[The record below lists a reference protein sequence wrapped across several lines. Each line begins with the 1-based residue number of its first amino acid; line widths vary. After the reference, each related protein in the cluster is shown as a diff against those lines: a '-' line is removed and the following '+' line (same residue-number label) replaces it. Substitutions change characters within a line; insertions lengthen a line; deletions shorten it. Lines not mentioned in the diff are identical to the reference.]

1 MNLHRLFAVL
11 FFVGYIFL
19 VFFPLSV
26 PTWAP
31 LIILAVLYFFI
42 IEREN
47 ISYYFSLTSIAFVVQ
62 LAGGLSSPLFISYLL
77 VVFILK
83 KRGLQL
89 KPWWLILPLFSLF
102 GELSFVPYII
112 FYIGVVL
119 LYVLQPEEREEQSI
133 EKSKMPEDTDSL
145 NIREGISEKK
155 ELPSTISN
163 KIYDSLSAS
172 VDIIIRMFN
181 PFSVVLL
188 VEKEQPD
195 EFQVRIAKSEG
206 EIKPMV
212 NINKGPL
219 SWFLQN
225 QGILVNNDFN
235 DSSIKLG
242 YYQNEENI
250 KCFMASSIRFN
261 EKVVG
266 IIVVD
271 RTEENPFEERDK
283 EILSSVVKGLSTLFS
298 LYKHMSVS
306 MLEAFRFRSL
316 LNLTEKVAG
325 EIRLEEVRK
334 SIFETVKNSYKDVW
348 TIFLLKEGNEYH
360 VTEEDGRRYYQNLRQ
375 SIIALALEKNI
386 SLCKADLSKEIK
398 RPILF
403 PEERIFNARSL
414 LFSPFRGDVK
424 GGILL
429 LSKNK
434 DWFDRNNDLMILNL
448 ITDIAASSVEK
459 AVLYDYE
466 RQKAIRD
473 GLTETYNHR
482 FFQEMLDNKIAEAER
497 NKDPISLLMIDLD
510 NFKLIND
517 EFGHQNGDM
526 ILREV
531 GKLMKDRIRASDI
544 LARYGG
550 EEFAIILPK
559 TTAREGFKLAENL
572 RETIEKQDF
581 VSPDEIKFKITVS
594 IGVSELGEH
603 AHNKTDLIA
612 AADRGLYNAKRG
624 GKNRTEIAEY

>member
-1 MNLHRLFAVL
+1 MNLQRVFAVL
-11 FFVGYIFL
+11 FFLGYLFL
-19 VFFPLSV
+19 VFFPLNV
-26 PTWAP
+26 PIWIPVIIFAFLYF
-31 LIILAVLYFFI
+31 LII
-42 IEREN
+42 ENEN
-47 ISYYFSLTSIAFVVQ
+47 ISYYFSLTSVAFVVQ
-62 LAGGLSSPLFISYLL
+62 LARGFSSPLFYLP

-83 KRGLQL
+83 KRGLKL
-89 KPWWLILPLFSLF
+89 KAWWLILPLFSLF
-102 GELSFVPYII
+102 DELSFYPYLI
-112 FYIGVVL
+112 FYGAVIL
-119 LYVLQPEEREEQSI
+119 LYVLLPEEKGETKVESRKESTG
-133 EKSKMPEDTDSL
+133 TDKV
-145 NIREGISEKK
+145 NIRENVSEKR
-155 ELPSTISN
+155 ELPATVST

-181 PFSVVLL
+181 PFSVILL

-195 EFQVRIAKSEG
+195 KFQVRIAKSEG
-206 EIKPMV
+206 KIKPTV
-212 NINKGPL
+212 SIDKGPL
-219 SWFLQN
+219 SWFLKN
-225 QGILVNNDFN
+225 HGILVNNDFN
-235 DSSIKLG
+235 DSSINLG
-242 YYQNEENI
+242 YYENEENV
-250 KCFMASSIRFN
+250 KCFIASSIRFN
-261 EKVVG
+261 DEVVG

-271 RTEENPFEERDK
+271 RIEKKPFDERDK
-283 EILSSVVKGLSTLFS
+283 ELLSSVVKGLSALFS

-325 EIRLEEVRK
+325 EIKLEEVRK
-334 SIFETVKNSYKDVW
+334 SIFETVKSSYKDVW

-360 VTEEDGRRYYQNLRQ
+360 VTEEDGRRYYQNLRK

-386 SLCKADLSKEIK
+386 SLCKSDLSKEVK

-403 PEERIFNARSL
+403 PEERPFDAKSL

-429 LSKNK
+429 LSENK

-482 FFQEMLDNKIAEAER
+482 FFQEILDNKIAEAER
-497 NKDPISLLMIDLD
+497 NKEPISLLMIDID
-510 NFKLIND
+510 NFKSIND
-517 EFGHQNGDM
+517 KFGHQNGDL

-559 TTAREGFKLAENL
+559 TTSGEGFNLAENL
-572 RETIEKQDF
+572 RDTIKNKVF
-581 VSPDEIKFKITVS
+581 VSPDDVRFRITVS
-594 IGVSELGEH
+594 IGISELGEH
-603 AHNKTDLIA
+603 AHNKMDLIA
-612 AADRGLYNAKRG
+612 AADRGLYNAKKE
-624 GKNRTEIAEY
+624 GKDRTEIAEY

>member
-1 MNLHRLFAVL
+1 MNLQNIFAVFL
-11 FFVGYIFL
+11 FIGYLLL

-26 PTWAP
+26 PSWIPVTILAILFF
-31 LIILAVLYFFI
+31 LII
-42 IEREN
+42 EHEN
-47 ISYYFSLTSIAFVVQ
+47 ISHYFSLISIAFVVQ
-62 LAGGLSSPLFISYLL
+62 LSGGLSSPLFISYIP
-77 VVFILK
+77 VVFILR
-83 KRGLQL
+83 KRGL
-89 KPWWLILPLFSLF
+89 KFKIWWLILPLFSLF
-102 GELSFVPYII
+102 EELSFSPYLI
-112 FYIGVVL
+112 FYGAVAL
-119 LYVLQPEEREEQSI
+119 LYVLQSEEEK
-133 EKSKMPEDTDSL
+133 EKSTEKNKAAERAGKMD
-145 NIREGISEKK
+145 IREGISDKK
-155 ELPSTISN
+155 ELPATVSN
-163 KIYDSLSAS
+163 KMYDSLSAS
-172 VDIIIRMFN
+172 VDIIIHMFN

-188 VEKEQPD
+188 VEKDQPD
-195 EFQVRIAKSEG
+195 EFQVKIAKSEG
-206 EIKPMV
+206 QIKPLV
-212 NINKGPL
+212 TIDKGPL
-219 SWFLQN
+219 SWFLKN
-225 QGILVNNDFN
+225 HGILVNNDFN

-242 YYQNEENI
+242 YYEKEENI
-250 KCFMASSIRFN
+250 KCFIASSIRFN
-261 EKVVG
+261 DKAVG
-266 IIVVD
+266 IIVID
-271 RTEENPFEERDK
+271 RTEKNPFDERDK
-283 EILSSVVKGLSTLFS
+283 ELLSSVVKGLSTLFS
-298 LYKHMSVS
+298 LYKHMNVS

-316 LNLTEKVAG
+316 LNLTGKVAG
-325 EIRLEEVRK
+325 EIKLEEVRK
-334 SIFETVKNSYKDVW
+334 SIFETVKNSYRDVW

-360 VTEEDGRRYYQNLRQ
+360 VTEEDGRRYYQSLRK

-386 SLCKADLSKEIK
+386 SLCKADLSEEIK

-403 PEERIFNARSL
+403 PEERNFDARSL
-414 LFSPFRGDVK
+414 LFSPFRGEVK

-497 NKDPISLLMIDLD
+497 NKESISLLMVDLD

-517 EFGHQNGDM
+517 KFGHQNGDM

-559 TTAREGFKLAENL
+559 TTAKEGFKLAENL
-572 RETIEKQDF
+572 RDTIENKVF
-581 VSPDEIKFKITVS
+581 VSPDDVKFKITVS

-612 AADRGLYNAKRG
+612 AADRGLYNAKRE

>member
-1 MNLHRLFAVL
+1 MNLQNIFAVL
-11 FFVGYIFL
+11 LFIGYLLL
-19 VFFPLSV
+19 VFFPLTVLSWIPIV
-26 PTWAP
+26 
-31 LIILAVLYFFI
+31 ILAVIFFLI
-42 IEREN
+42 IEYEN
-47 ISYYFSLTSIAFVVQ
+47 ISPYFSMTSIAFVVQ
-62 LAGGLSSPLFISYLL
+62 LSGGLSSPLFISYIP

-83 KRGLQL
+83 KRGL
-89 KPWWLILPLFSLF
+89 KFKVWWLILPLFSLF
-102 GELSFVPYII
+102 EELSFVPYLI
-112 FYIGVVL
+112 FYGTVAL
-119 LYVLQPEEREEQSI
+119 LYVLQSDK
-133 EKSKMPEDTDSL
+133 EKDKITEKNKAADRAGQMD
-145 NIREGISEKK
+145 IREGISEKK
-155 ELPSTISN
+155 ELPTTVSN

-172 VDIIIRMFN
+172 VDIIIHLFK

-188 VEKEQPD
+188 VEKDQPD
-195 EFQVRIAKSEG
+195 EFLVKVAKSG
-206 EIKPMV
+206 GQIKPLV
-212 NINKGPL
+212 TIDKGPL
-219 SWFLQN
+219 SWFLKN
-225 QGILVNNDFN
+225 HGILVNNDFN

-242 YYQNEENI
+242 YYEKEENI
-250 KCFMASSIRFN
+250 ACFIASSIRFN
-261 EKVVG
+261 DKAVG
-266 IIVVD
+266 IVVVD
-271 RTEENPFEERDK
+271 RTEKKPFDERDK
-283 EILSSVVKGLSTLFS
+283 ELLSSVVKGLSTLFS
-298 LYKHMSVS
+298 LYKHMNVS

-316 LNLTEKVAG
+316 LNLTGKVAG
-325 EIRLEEVRK
+325 EIKLEEVRK
-334 SIFETVKNSYKDVW
+334 SIFETVKNSYRDVW

-360 VTEEDGRRYYQNLRQ
+360 VTEEDGRRYYQSFRK

-386 SLCKADLSKEIK
+386 SLCKTDLSEEIK

-403 PEERIFNARSL
+403 PEERDFNARSL
-414 LFSPFRGDVK
+414 LFSPFRGEVK

-429 LSKNK
+429 LSENK

-448 ITDIAASSVEK
+448 IADIAASSVEK

-497 NKDPISLLMIDLD
+497 NNESISLLMIDLD

-517 EFGHQNGDM
+517 KFGHQNGDM

-559 TTAREGFKLAENL
+559 TTAKEGFKLSENL
-572 RETIEKQDF
+572 RDTIENKVF
-581 VSPDEIKFKITVS
+581 ISPDDVKFKITVS

-612 AADRGLYNAKRG
+612 AADRGLYGAKKE

>member
-1 MNLHRLFAVL
+1 MILQRVFAVL
-11 FFVGYIFL
+11 FFLGYLFL
-19 VFFPLSV
+19 VFSPLSV
-26 PTWAP
+26 PIWIP
-31 LIILAVLYFFI
+31 LTILVILYFFI
-42 IEREN
+42 IEQEN
-47 ISYYFSLTSIAFVVQ
+47 ISYYLSLTSVAFVVQ
-62 LAGGLSSPLFISYLL
+62 LAGGLSALLFYLP

-83 KRGLQL
+83 KRGLKL
-89 KPWWLILPLFSLF
+89 KLWWLVLPLFSLF
-102 GELSFVPYII
+102 DELSFYPYLI
-112 FYIGVVL
+112 FYGAVIL
-119 LYVLQPEEREEQSI
+119 LYVLLPGEKEEQKV
-133 EKSKMPEDTDSL
+133 ERRKVTEDVAHA

-155 ELPSTISN
+155 ELPSTVSN

-172 VDIIIRMFN
+172 VDIIMHMFN

-188 VEKEQPD
+188 VEKDQPD
-195 EFQVRIAKSEG
+195 KFQVRIAKSGG
-206 EIKPMV
+206 EIKPV
-212 NINKGPL
+212 VKINKGPL
-219 SWFLQN
+219 SWFLKN
-225 QGILVNNDFN
+225 HGILVNNDFK
-235 DSSIKLG
+235 DSSLRLG
-242 YYQNEENI
+242 YYKNEEEI
-250 KCFMASSIRFN
+250 KCFMAGSIEFN
-261 EKVVG
+261 DQLIG
-266 IIVVD
+266 IVVLD
-271 RTEENPFEERDK
+271 RTENKPFDERDK
-283 EILSSVVKGLSTLFS
+283 EILTSVVKGISTLFS

-316 LNLTEKVAG
+316 LSLTEKVAG
-325 EIRLEEVRK
+325 EIKLEEVRK
-334 SIFETVKNSYKDVW
+334 SIFETVKNSFKDVW

-360 VTEEDGRRYYQNLRQ
+360 VTEEDGRRYYQDLKN

-403 PEERIFNARSL
+403 PEERTFDAKSL

-429 LSKNK
+429 LSANK

-482 FFQEMLDNKIAEAER
+482 FFQEMLDNKIAEAQR
-497 NKDPISLLMIDLD
+497 NNEPISLLMIDLD

-517 EFGHQNGDM
+517 QFGHQNGDM

-531 GKLMKDRIRASDI
+531 GRLMKDRIRSSDI

-559 TTAREGFKLAENL
+559 TTATEGYKLAENL
-572 RETIEKQDF
+572 RDTIESKEF
-581 VSPDEIKFKITVS
+581 ISPDDIKFRITVS
-594 IGVSELGEH
+594 IGVSEFGKH
-603 AHNKTDLIA
+603 AHNKPDLIA
-612 AADRGLYNAKRG
+612 AADRGLYNAKNE